1 MFLMFLL
8 NLFQFL
14 QHEKR
19 IFFIL
24 LQDKNNPQRM
34 LNHFESDYLETVF
47 FYFFEHYVEKYFPV
61 LNIKMEKMG
70 KGL

>member
-1 MFLMFLL
+1 
-8 NLFQFL
+8 
-14 QHEKR
+14 
-19 IFFIL
+19 
-24 LQDKNNPQRM
+24 M